1 MTARAVTLA
10 GWVVLAV
17 AATAVELRARAR
29 PSRLVTL
36 GTAVALALRIR
47 FVRFATLAAWLWL
60 GWHLFVR

>member
-1 MTARAVTLA
+1 MTARAVILA

-17 AATAVELRARAR
+17 TAAAVELRARAR

-36 GTAVALALRIR
+36 GAAVALAFRIR
-47 FVRFATLAAWLWL
+47 FVRFAVLAGWLWL